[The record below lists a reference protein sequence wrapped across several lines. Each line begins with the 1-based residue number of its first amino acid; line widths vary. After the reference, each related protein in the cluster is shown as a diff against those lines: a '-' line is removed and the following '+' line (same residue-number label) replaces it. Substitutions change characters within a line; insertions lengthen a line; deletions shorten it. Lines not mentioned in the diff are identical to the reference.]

1 MLKSIGL
8 VELNSVARGIQ
19 AADEMVKEANVELVI
34 ARSVCP
40 GRYLIMVSGDTGAVK
55 RAVDKGCISA
65 DEFIVDHYVLPNIH
79 PDVFPAFS
87 SANIIPEIKAL
98 GIIETYSSS
107 SAVVAADKAAKAAN
121 VSIIEVRLG
130 TGLAG
135 KALVVLTGKVG
146 AVEAAI
152 DAGCRGLIDS
162 GLLVSKVI
170 ISSPNSEIKKH
181 ILM

>member
-1 MLKSIGL
+1 MFKSMGL
-8 VELNSVARGIQ
+8 VELNSVARGIL
-19 AADEMVKEANVELVI
+19 ASDEMVKEANVELVM

-40 GRYLIMVSGDTGAVK
+40 GRYLVMVAGDAAAVK
-55 RAVDKGCISA
+55 RSVEKGCISA
-65 DEFIVDHYVLPNIH
+65 DEFIVDHFVIPNIH

-87 SANIIPEIKAL
+87 SSNIIPEIKAL

-107 SAVVAADKAAKAAN
+107 SAVVAADKACKAAN
-121 VSIIEVRLG
+121 ISLIEVRLA

-135 KALVVLTGKVG
+135 KAVVIFTGKVG
-146 AVEAAI
+146 AVEAAV
-152 DAGCRGLIDS
+152 DAGSRALIDT
-162 GLLVSKVI
+162 GLLLSKVV